1 MSVVINL
8 KDVLNAQGGLLRSP
22 SLAEDA
28 AQTLRKMIL
37 LEKLPPGTALPERD
51 LSQALGISRTPLRE
65 AIRLLAGE
73 GLVQYTA
80 ARRPFVAD
88 PSLEEINDCL
98 RILGALEALAG
109 ELACTQAS
117 TQQIKDIAQSNA
129 TIIKTQGDNTRLHA
143 FQADMRFHQS
153 IVKAAKNPPLAE
165 THAKYNARLWRVR
178 FLSSQRADGS
188 ESTRREHHE
197 IVEALMARD
206 APRTSRALKAHL
218 ITAEKNIALALK
230 DRAAITEE

>member
-98 RILGALEALAG
+98 RIQVCLKPWPENWPAPK
-109 ELACTQAS
+109 QAHS
-117 TQQIKDIAQSNA
+117 RSKILPRLMLPLSKPKA
-129 TIIKTQGDNTRLHA
+129 TIPDCMPFRQICA
-143 FQADMRFHQS
+143 FT
-153 IVKAAKNPPLAE
+153 KA
-165 THAKYNARLWRVR
+165 
-178 FLSSQRADGS
+178 S
-188 ESTRREHHE
+188 
-197 IVEALMARD
+197 
-206 APRTSRALKAHL
+206 
-218 ITAEKNIALALK
+218 
-230 DRAAITEE
+230 

>member
-98 RILGALEALAG
+98 RIQGALEALAG

-117 TQQIKDIAQSNA
+117 TQHS
-129 TIIKTQGDNTRLHA
+129 
-143 FQADMRFHQS
+143 
-153 IVKAAKNPPLAE
+153 
-165 THAKYNARLWRVR
+165 
-178 FLSSQRADGS
+178 
-188 ESTRREHHE
+188 RE
-197 IVEALMARD
+197 
-206 APRTSRALKAHL
+206 
-218 ITAEKNIALALK
+218 
-230 DRAAITEE
+230 